1 MFIINMLATDKLYII
16 IIQNFNKYMK
26 KFIFLALLSPLIN
39 IYAQEL
45 DESFLKSLPTD
56 VRNDIIER
64 ANSKTDA
71 NEINYR
77 SSEFSSKL
85 EYQEDLESLKL
96 RLQEDL
102 EELERRLQ
110 SDESLYK
117 NLKGELELFGS
128 DFFNTFQTS
137 FMPINEPNPGSSY
150 TLDTGDILEVQLI
163 GQKDFN
169 EPIEIRGD
177 GSINIPDIGKLVLAG
192 LTLNDASDVVKN
204 RVNEIFIGTKAYITL
219 DKIRDVNVLVSGNAA
234 NPGVYTLNGN
244 SNLLQAINVAGG
256 INEFGSYREINLIR
270 NSKVIETL
278 DVYDLLIKGNY
289 NLNKRL
295 RSGDVVFVSNVKKII
310 TVEGAVKRPAK
321 YEINEFEN
329 IDTVIFFANGIKRTA
344 DLSNIYL
351 ERILDTD
358 LTSIPI
364 LSTSQFKSINPIDG
378 DAIYIREYPYRT
390 ASIAGAVLK
399 PGKYIMSPGDTTDDL
414 IKKAGGFTENAYPF
428 GAVYEN
434 NDAELIN
441 EKAKGILYEEFLDNI
456 IAVSQQSVTQN
467 FDMTP
472 ILGLAQE
479 IKNSESNGRIIVDLV
494 NENKENFFKV
504 SDGDA
509 LLIPEKINNVYV
521 YGEVSSEGAVIYSDN
536 KNLNYFIEKSGGLK
550 KFADSNSIY
559 VLHPNGETQRYVT
572 KRNIFESK
580 PESDLEIY
588 PGSVIFVPRK
598 LDDSVNRRLAT
609 QAYVSILSSLGIA
622 MASLSSINNN

>member
-1 MFIINMLATDKLYII
+1 MLASDKLYIMGT
-16 IIQNFNKYMK
+16 QNFNKYMK
-26 KFIFLALLSPLIN
+26 KIIFLALLSPMMN

-56 VRNDIIER
+56 VRKDVIER
-64 ANSKTDA
+64 ANSKTDS
-71 NEINYR
+71 NQNNYR

-85 EYQEDLESLKL
+85 EYKEDLENLKL
-96 RLQEDL
+96 RLQTDL
-102 EELERRLQ
+102 QELERRLQ
-110 SDESLYK
+110 SDESLFK
-117 NLKGELELFGS
+117 NSKSELKLFGS
-128 DFFNTFQTS
+128 DFFSTFQTS
-137 FMPINEPNPGSSY
+137 FMPINEPNPSSSY
-150 TLDTGDILEVQLI
+150 TLDTGDILAVQLI
-163 GQKDFN
+163 GQKDLN
-169 EPIEIRGD
+169 ETIEISGD
-177 GSINIPDIGKLVLAG
+177 GSINIPDIGKLILAG
-192 LTLNDASDVVKN
+192 LSLNEASEVVKN
-204 RVNEIFIGTKAYITL
+204 KVNEIFIGTKAYITL
-219 DKIRDVNVLVSGNAA
+219 DKIRDVNILVSGNAA

-310 TVEGAVKRPAK
+310 TVDGAVKRPAK

-329 IDTVIFFANGIKRTA
+329 IDTAIFFANGIKRTA

-351 ERILDTD
+351 ERILETD

-364 LSTSQFKSINPIDG
+364 LSTSQFETINPIDG
-378 DAIYIREYPYRT
+378 DVIYIREYPYRT
-390 ASIAGAVLK
+390 ASISGAVLK
-399 PGKYIMSPGDTTDDL
+399 PGSYTMSPGDTMNDL
-414 IKKAGGFTENAYPF
+414 IEKAGGFTENAYPF

-434 NDAELIN
+434 NDAKLIN

-456 IAVSQQSVTQN
+456 IAASQQSVTQN

-479 IKNSESNGRIIVDLV
+479 IKNSESNGRIIVDLI
-494 NENKENFFKV
+494 NEDVENFIKV
-504 SDGDA
+504 SDGDG
-509 LLIPEKINNVYV
+509 LVIPEKTNNVYV
-521 YGEVSSEGAVIYSDN
+521 YGEVSSEGAVIFSDN
-536 KNLNYFIEKSGGLK
+536 ENINFFIEKSGGLK

-559 VLHPNGETQRYVT
+559 VLHPNGETQRFVT

-580 PESDLEIY
+580 PESDLEIF

-609 QAYVSILSSLGIA
+609 QAYVSILGNLGIA
-622 MASLSSINNN
+622 LASLSSINND